1 MEWGFLFRC
10 LPTSFLGTLT
20 LRCTFL
26 VLIRPNLLT
35 EFLTRRLPLLRPHT
49 PVTPSLYNNPAVAH
63 LVDELYIE
71 LHFHYPQLSWWHL
84 HSNWEALDAI
94 RYLRSKGV
102 VVHAWP

>member
-1 MEWGFLFRC
+1 
-10 LPTSFLGTLT
+10 
-20 LRCTFL
+20 
-26 VLIRPNLLT
+26 
-35 EFLTRRLPLLRPHT
+35 
-49 PVTPSLYNNPAVAH
+49 LYNNPAVAH